1 VSVVLEPL
9 EISGVVRLASGPD
22 HPHPHLAVFGSIH
35 GNEPCGL
42 RAIERLRAEVES
54 GALQLQQGTL
64 YLVHGNPQAG
74 EAHERHTR
82 GGTDLNRLFDY
93 RFMTDLPSVYW
104 VYEHYRAL
112 ELKPLLDS
120 VDALLDLHS
129 TTAPSPAF
137 AIASP
142 LPESQRFADA
152 LGLGYVTH
160 GWDGPGLLADRV
172 VIAPLTR
179 RGLPAVSVE
188 CGQHQ
193 QPEAADVAYA
203 CLRRALDH
211 LGLAPWPEQ
220 PAPLAC
226 TRLQLRAAVKRPS
239 PRFKFVRPLA
249 SMQQLA
255 AGELIGRD
263 EDMALTLQ
271 RSCYVIMPNDDVGV
285 GDDMIYLA
293 QPLI

>member
-1 VSVVLEPL
+1 VSAVPEPF
-9 EISGVVRLASGPD
+9 EINGVVRLGSSPEQ
-22 HPHPHLAVFGSIH
+22 PHPHVAVFGSIH

-42 RAIERLRAEVES
+42 RAIERLHAELRS
-54 GALQLQQGTL
+54 GAEQLHAGTL
-64 YLVHGNPQAG
+64 YLVHGNPRASD
-74 EAHERHTR
+74 AHERHTR

-93 RFMTDLPSVYW
+93 RFTLDLPSAYW

-112 ELKPLLDS
+112 ELRPLLDS
-120 VDALLDLHS
+120 VDVLLDLHS

-142 LPESQRFADA
+142 LPESQRLADA

-160 GWDGPGLLADRV
+160 GWDAPGLLGDRV
-172 VIAPLTR
+172 IIAPLTR

-193 QPEAADVAYA
+193 QPEAAAVAYT
-203 CLRRALDH
+203 CLRRALDF
-211 LGLAPWPEQ
+211 LGLLPCAEQAPPI
-220 PAPLAC
+220 AC
-226 TRLQLRAAVKRPS
+226 TRLQLRAAIKRPS
-239 PRFKFVRPLA
+239 PRFKFVRPLS

-263 EDMALTLQ
+263 EDVALSVQ
-271 RSCYVIMPNDDVGV
+271 RPCYVIMPNDEVEV
-285 GDDMIYLA
+285 GDDMVYVA
-293 QPLI
+293 QPL